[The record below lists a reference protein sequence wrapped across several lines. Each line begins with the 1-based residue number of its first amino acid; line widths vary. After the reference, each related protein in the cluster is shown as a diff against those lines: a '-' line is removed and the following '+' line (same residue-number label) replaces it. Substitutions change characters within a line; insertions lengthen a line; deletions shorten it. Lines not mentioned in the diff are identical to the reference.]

1 MSPMRGK
8 QSSGL
13 GRTAPRSVSRRL
25 PAADGRLAVTRALR
39 SVAEPGRLPSIG
51 VVDVASE
58 QVASEQLVLAG
69 RSLGA
74 MPGPH
79 APPRAGRG
87 DRSSG
92 TRREGNA
99 GVTPKT
105 RSDALPERT
114 RRSLPTA
121 GATAHR
127 LGALAQGRPR
137 VSIRGTPSAQ
147 RWHRQTCDRGRH
159 AAQPPSATQ
168 HPPRHGTDR
177 APAVAPRRAH
187 RAHRGCRRTARLLGH
202 RGVPGAPHLEH
213 GHRTAPGPA
222 ASPCSAASPGPR
234 PDPHTPSRSPH
245 PFLRPPDPIP
255 APIPAPISR
264 PTQTPSPATAT
275 HARVS
280 ARAQLDAGNPRGS
293 HSSSCGSGNLKQ
305 CGEELTLPGG
315 AKFEVYDNYPMSGS
329 CPR

>member
-39 SVAEPGRLPSIG
+39 SVAEPGRLPNIG
-51 VVDVASE
+51 VVD
-58 QVASEQLVLAG
+58 VASEQLVLAG

-127 LGALAQGRPR
+127 LGALAPGRPR
-137 VSIRGTPSAQ
+137 VSIWFSIRGTPSAE
-147 RWHRQTCDRGRH
+147 RWHRQTCGRDRH

-202 RGVPGAPHLEH
+202 RGVPGAPHLER
-213 GHRTAPGPA
+213 GHRTAPGSAANPGPA
-222 ASPCSAASPGPR
+222 ASPGSAASPGPTANPGPR
-234 PDPHTPSRSPH
+234 PDPRTH
-245 PFLRPPDPIP
+245 PGPDIQTDAAPPPGH
-255 APIPAPISR
+255 R
-264 PTQTPSPATAT
+264 T
-275 HARVS
+275 HPRL
-280 ARAQLDAGNPRGS
+280 RAQLDAGNPG
-293 HSSSCGSGNLKQ
+293 
-305 CGEELTLPGG
+305 
-315 AKFEVYDNYPMSGS
+315 
-329 CPR
+329 